1 MAIFLALLAVAAALF
16 WWMRHRAARL
26 RRDAESREAKMLEAL
41 FAARRTDAGNG
52 GETIDVDEIF
62 EGQARSPGQSATD
75 AALRAAGLEAAV
87 IALVNSPPARP
98 VAAAAGNQASAPS
111 PSMPQ
116 WRHGAKAL
124 DEEDEAESPA
134 SARASEADD
143 QAPVPVRDLVQTFY
157 EARGYRAEPAAPTAR
172 PIELVLRHKTDP
184 ARTYAFAPLQDP
196 VGEATARSMLECAR
210 RVEQSRVLIATESD
224 TDHALAHALQS
235 AGVRVYDRP
244 MIEFQL
250 GRVESA
256 MAAKIRAVAR
266 RRAARRRPAPG

>member
-41 FAARRTDAGNG
+41 FAARRADGGNG

-62 EGQARSPGQSATD
+62 DGQARSPGQSATD

-98 VAAAAGNQASAPS
+98 VAAAAGNEASAPS
-111 PSMPQ
+111 PSLPQ

-124 DEEDEAESPA
+124 DEDEAELPA

-172 PIELVLRHKTDP
+172 PIELVLRHKSDP

-196 VGEATARSMLECAR
+196 VSEATARSMLECAR
-210 RVEQSRVLIATESD
+210 RVEQPRVLIATESD

-235 AGVRVYDRP
+235 TGVRVYDRP

-256 MAAKIRAVAR
+256 TVAKIRAVAR
-266 RRAARRRPAPG
+266 RRAARRRPALG

>member
-87 IALVNSPPARP
+87 IALVKSPPARP
-98 VAAAAGNQASAPS
+98 VAAAAGNEASAPS
-111 PSMPQ
+111 PAIAQ

-124 DEEDEAESPA
+124 DEDEAELPA
-134 SARASEADD
+134 LARANEADD

-157 EARGYRAEPAAPTAR
+157 EARGYRAEPAASTAR

-184 ARTYAFAPLQDP
+184 ARTYAFAPLRDP

-210 RVEQSRVLIATESD
+210 RVDQSRVLIATESD
-224 TDHALAHALQS
+224 TDHVLAHALQS
-235 AGVRVYDRP
+235 TGVRVYDRP

-256 MAAKIRAVAR
+256 TAAKIRAVAR
-266 RRAARRRPAPG
+266 RRAARRRPALG